1 MSLAIAYLIAYIL
14 VLVGITVVSSRR
26 ETDTEYINSAKNL
39 SAAESTWTTFAS
51 LLTGY
56 NFVIGVTFAYLYGFW
71 YLMAFV
77 GAGLAFVVFYYI
89 YKNKLSTLQK
99 EHDLLSIGDYFGIE
113 YGTLS
118 RFFVNII
125 LLSGLLLFLILQ
137 LFVNTGLFASL
148 LNIEKIP
155 ALLIT
160 VGAVCAYLWFGGFK
174 ASIKT
179 DIFQGILML
188 PIILAIFVFP
198 VHFSADKIAS
208 AFDPSQFWFA
218 VGLALLQ
225 FFSLL
230 GQAESFQR
238 VFAVRD
244 AKALKKGLMWAF
256 GLLVLVAG
264 SIAYLGINFK
274 FAGVVTDPSNLFTE
288 GVLGAL
294 PAWLGSLLTIS
305 LIAAFMGT
313 IDSSA
318 FAFGVLASRMKS
330 IKHSSINLT
339 RVFMLLGIIV
349 SAVASLYLFSF
360 LSSVFA
366 LISLVSVI
374 GAALLASVI
383 FKPDAFEIN
392 TFLVA
397 GTVVFILGLVFKFVT
412 DNPITSMIPTAAAF
426 AALILTMLFRKLV
439 LRSKIASN

>member
-1 MSLAIAYLIAYIL
+1 
-14 VLVGITVVSSRR
+14 
-26 ETDTEYINSAKNL
+26 
-39 SAAESTWTTFAS
+39 
-51 LLTGY
+51 
-56 NFVIGVTFAYLYGFW
+56 
-71 YLMAFV
+71 
-77 GAGLAFVVFYYI
+77 
-89 YKNKLSTLQK
+89 
-99 EHDLLSIGDYFGIE
+99 
-113 YGTLS
+113 
-118 RFFVNII
+118 
-125 LLSGLLLFLILQ
+125 
-137 LFVNTGLFASL
+137 
-148 LNIEKIP
+148 
-155 ALLIT
+155 
-160 VGAVCAYLWFGGFK
+160 
-174 ASIKT
+174 
-179 DIFQGILML
+179 
-188 PIILAIFVFP
+188 
-198 VHFSADKIAS
+198 
-208 AFDPSQFWFA
+208 
-218 VGLALLQ
+218 
-225 FFSLL
+225 
-230 GQAESFQR
+230 

-274 FAGVVTDPSNLFTE
+274 FAGIVTDPSNLFTE

-294 PAWLGSLLTIS
+294 PVWLRSLLTIS

-318 FAFGVLASRMKS
+318 FAFGVLASCMKS

-349 SAVASLYLFSF
+349 SSVASLYLFSF